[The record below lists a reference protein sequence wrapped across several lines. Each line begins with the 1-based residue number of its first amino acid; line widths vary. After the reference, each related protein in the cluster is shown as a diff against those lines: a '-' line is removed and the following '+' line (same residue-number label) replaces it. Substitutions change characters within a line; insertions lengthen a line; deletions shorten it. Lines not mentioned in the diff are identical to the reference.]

1 MGQIITMNYRDTLA
15 KAQELEALANEMEKK
30 YAAGLERLQGQ
41 MKASWTGDSA
51 DFYRKK
57 LDQLES
63 KARTRAR
70 EIRRAAAAL
79 RIAAERYRILEA
91 ISL

>member
-30 YAAGLERLQGQ
+30 YAAGLGQLQSELS
-41 MKASWTGDSA
+41 ASWTGDSA

-57 LDQLES
+57 LGQLES

-70 EIRRAAAAL
+70 EMRRAATAL
-79 RIAAERYRILEA
+79 RIAAERYRILDA